1 VETEVKNM
9 IQMPVIPPWEGL
21 HPLIVHFP
29 IALLLITPLLVIAGA
44 LLTPEKGRIV
54 LYTALGL
61 MLMGTLGTFLAAA
74 TGEAAGKLAERMPQV
89 DAVLERHEELADA
102 TRAVFAGLTLIFAAI
117 VFAPKVFRKLPG
129 RLVTTVLPLV
139 FLLFYGAGMLLLAN
153 TAHNGGRLVHE
164 FGVKAML
171 GPSSAPPVSGE
182 AAASGSQDSDRD

>member
-1 VETEVKNM
+1 M

-21 HPLIVHFP
+21 HPLVVHFP
-29 IALLLITPLLVIAGA
+29 IALLLITPLLVIVGA
-44 LLTPEKGRIV
+44 LLTPEKARIV

-74 TGEAAGKLAERMPQV
+74 TGEAAGKLAERAPQI
-89 DAVLERHEELADA
+89 DAILERHEELADA

-117 VFAPKVFRKLPG
+117 VFAPKVFRNLPG
-129 RLVTTVLPLV
+129 RLVTTALPLV
-139 FLLFYGAGMLLLAN
+139 FLLFYGAGMLLLAS

-171 GPSSAPPVSGE
+171 GPASSPVTGE
-182 AAASGSQDSDRD
+182 AAGFEAADR

>member
-1 VETEVKNM
+1 MV
-9 IQMPVIPPWEGL
+9 QMPVIPPWEGL

-29 IALLLITPLLVIAGA
+29 IALLLITPLLVIVGA
-44 LLTPEKGRIV
+44 LLKPEKGRIV

-74 TGEAAGKLAERMPQV
+74 TGEAAGKLAERTPQI
-89 DAVLERHEELADA
+89 DAVLEHHEELADA

-129 RLVTTVLPLV
+129 KLVTTALPLV
-139 FLLFYGAGMLLLAN
+139 FLLLYGAGMLLLAN

-171 GPSSAPPVSGE
+171 GPSPAPVTGQ
-182 AAASGSQDSDRD
+182 AAASNPQTADRD